1 MKHLT
6 SKLFVAA
13 LAAGVFAFGL
23 YWIAGR
29 QSARHVAL
37 EQREYTGHP
46 PVRVDAATDDR
57 RAVAA
62 RTDGSPRAASDQ
74 DRAMTRLM
82 NRGDLSKDYG
92 ELMRRLYADGAN
104 DEKSRNFAIQHL
116 GFYARERHR
125 RGAYDPRAREAEE
138 IRAALEAA
146 AQETTTTV
154 AAPALRALAD
164 LAAFDAE
171 VDAEGLDRRLVACLA
186 DPAVSLPARVMA
198 AQLCGERRLA
208 VARPLLERLGRGETT
223 PTPLALAAR
232 RAIRLIDGKVVAQ

>member
-1 MKHLT
+1 
-6 SKLFVAA
+6 
-13 LAAGVFAFGL
+13 
-23 YWIAGR
+23 
-29 QSARHVAL
+29 
-37 EQREYTGHP
+37 
-46 PVRVDAATDDR
+46 
-57 RAVAA
+57 
-62 RTDGSPRAASDQ
+62 
-74 DRAMTRLM
+74 MTRLM

-92 ELMRRLYADGAN
+92 ELMRRLHADGAN

-125 RGAYDPRAREAEE
+125 RGAYDPHAREAEE

-186 DPAVSLPARVMA
+186 DPAASLPARVMA

-208 VARPLLERLGRGETT
+208 VARPLLECLGRGETT

-232 RAIRLIDGKVVAQ
+232 RAIRLVDGKVVAQ

>member
-1 MKHLT
+1 
-6 SKLFVAA
+6 
-13 LAAGVFAFGL
+13 
-23 YWIAGR
+23 
-29 QSARHVAL
+29 
-37 EQREYTGHP
+37 
-46 PVRVDAATDDR
+46 
-57 RAVAA
+57 
-62 RTDGSPRAASDQ
+62 
-74 DRAMTRLM
+74 MTRLM

-92 ELMRRLYADGAN
+92 ELMRRLHADGAN

-125 RGAYDPRAREAEE
+125 RGAYDPHTREAEE

-186 DPAVSLPARVMA
+186 DPAASLPARVMA

-223 PTPLALAAR
+223 PTPLALATR

>member
-1 MKHLT
+1 MGRLVFKWFL
-6 SKLFVAA
+6 V
-13 LAAGVFAFGL
+13 LAVVVFMYCM
-23 YWIAGR
+23 YWWHESVDEPMLEVKTHQVY
-29 QSARHVAL
+29 QS
-37 EQREYTGHP
+37 
-46 PVRVDAATDDR
+46 VRVDAATDDR

-82 NRGDLSKDYG
+82 NRGDLSKDYC
-92 ELMRRLYADGAN
+92 ELMRRLHADGAN

-116 GFYARERHR
+116 GFYARERRR
-125 RGAYDPRAREAEE
+125 RGAYDPHTREAEE

-146 AQETTTTV
+146 AQETSTTV

-232 RAIRLIDGKVVAQ
+232 RAIRLIDGM

>member
-1 MKHLT
+1 MGRLVFKWFL
-6 SKLFVAA
+6 V
-13 LAAGVFAFGL
+13 LAVVVFMYCM
-23 YWIAGR
+23 YWWHESVDEPMLEVKTHQVY
-29 QSARHVAL
+29 QS
-37 EQREYTGHP
+37 
-46 PVRVDAATDDR
+46 VRVDAATDDR

-92 ELMRRLYADGAN
+92 ELMRRLHADGAN

-116 GFYARERHR
+116 GFYARERRR
-125 RGAYDPRAREAEE
+125 RGAYDPHTREAEE

-146 AQETTTTV
+146 AQETSTTV

-232 RAIRLIDGKVVAQ
+232 RAIRLIDGM